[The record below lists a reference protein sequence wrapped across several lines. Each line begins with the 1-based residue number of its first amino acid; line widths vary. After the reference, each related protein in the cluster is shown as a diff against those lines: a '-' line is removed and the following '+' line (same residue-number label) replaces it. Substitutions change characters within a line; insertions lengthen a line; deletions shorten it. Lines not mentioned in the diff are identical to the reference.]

1 MTAKKK
7 QEIIDGAIAGG
18 IIGAALGAL
27 LTGKGK
33 STIISALAGAAIGAS
48 IKAKQEAKK
57 LDVPVMYEEEGTI
70 YRVYPD
76 GTKELVKELDKSTT
90 TIPQSFSIE

>member
-7 QEIIDGAIAGG
+7 QEIINSAIAGG

-33 STIISALAGAAIGAS
+33 STIVSALAGAAIGAS
-48 IKAKQEAKK
+48 IKAIKEAEK
-57 LDVPVMYEEEGTI
+57 LDMPVMYEEDGTI

-76 GTKELVKELDKSTT
+76 GTKELVKEIDRTNV
-90 TIPQSFSIE
+90 TIPQNFSIE

>member
-33 STIISALAGAAIGAS
+33 STLISALTGVAIGAS
-48 IKAKQEAKK
+48 IKAQKEAKK
-57 LDVPVMYEEEGTI
+57 LDVPVMYEEEGII
-70 YRVYPD
+70 YKVYPD
-76 GTKELVKELDKSTT
+76 GTKELVKEIDKSTT